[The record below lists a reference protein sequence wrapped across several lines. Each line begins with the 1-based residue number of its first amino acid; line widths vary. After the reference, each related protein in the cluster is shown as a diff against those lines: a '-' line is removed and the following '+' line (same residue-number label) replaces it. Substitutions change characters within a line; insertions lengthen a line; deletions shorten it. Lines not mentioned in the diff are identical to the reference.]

1 MRIDLTKQESWIN
14 ATATQRRDFVA
25 HINELKKAAKGN
37 QPTLARIAATKVT
50 EFAEFI
56 KKKPKLQVQPPKKKK
71 RNRAERRADRKL
83 AEAIAAADQSKKVR
97 SRKQPKAPIMVEGVD
112 VTSKDFLSTYAWRRL
127 RMEALKK
134 YGPKCM
140 CCGATPANGAVMNV
154 DHIKPRKFYPNL
166 ALDLA
171 NTQILCHDCNHGKGN
186 WDKTDWRPES
196 A

>member
-56 KKKPKLQVQPPKKKK
+56 KKKPKLQVQPPKKK

-83 AEAIAAADQSKKVR
+83 AAAIAAADQSKKVR
-97 SRKQPKAPIMVEGVD
+97 PRKQPKAPLMVEGVD
-112 VTSKDFLSTYAWRRL
+112 VTSKEFLSTYAWRRL

-166 ALDLA
+166 ALDLN